1 VLFLCEQIR
10 LLNEGSKLAK
20 KYNSTAKYRM
30 VTLKK
35 CYNTK
40 SFWLIIAGS
49 LLFSNSYSQ
58 DLVSSYRLKK
68 VVIDAGHG
76 GHDPGCISKNL
87 KEKDVTLA
95 VALKLGKQI
104 ETNFPEVEVVYTRKT
119 DVFIPV
125 DERTKIANKAE
136 ADLFIS
142 IHVNANPS
150 SKPFGAETYVMGL
163 SKSAN
168 NLDVAMRENAVIT
181 YEKDYS
187 SKYEGYD
194 PNSAESFIIFSLMQ
208 NAYLNQSLE
217 FAAIVQKKFEEKAK
231 RKDRGVRQAGFLV
244 LWKTSMPS
252 VLVEVGFISNPQ
264 EEKFLMK
271 DDAHDSL
278 ANAIYLAFKSYKSD
292 KEQTSSFVTTSK
304 PIEINT
310 EPVNTPDTALRFQI
324 QILASNKLLKSNAP
338 DFKKY
343 KEVTIL
349 KAGNT
354 YKYTVGNKST
364 YQEILEM
371 MPEVKKIFPNSFII
385 AVKNGNQIPINAA
398 LKQGVN

>member
-1 VLFLCEQIR
+1 VLFLCEQIL

-40 SFWLIIAGS
+40 TFWLIIAG
-49 LLFSNSYSQ
+49 LLLISNSYSQ
-58 DLVSSYRLKK
+58 DLVSNYRLKK

-150 SKPFGAETYVMGL
+150 TKPFGAETYVMGL

-208 NAYLNQSLE
+208 NAYLSQSLE

-278 ANAIYLAFKSYKSD
+278 ANAIFLAFKSYKSD
-292 KEQTSSFVTTSK
+292 KEQSSSFVTANK
-304 PIEINT
+304 PIEIKT
-310 EPVNTPDTALRFQI
+310 EPVNNPDTSLKFQI
-324 QILASNKLLKSNAP
+324 QILASNKLLKPNAP

-343 KEVTIL
+343 NEVTIL

>member
-1 VLFLCEQIR
+1 MLFLCEQIR

>member
-1 VLFLCEQIR
+1 MLFLCEQIL

-35 CYNTK
+35 CYITK
-40 SFWLIIAGS
+40 TLRLIIAG
-49 LLFSNSYSQ
+49 LLLISNSYSQ
-58 DLVSSYRLKK
+58 DLVSNYRLKK

-150 SKPFGAETYVMGL
+150 TKPYGAETYVMGL

-208 NAYLNQSLE
+208 NAYLSQSLE

-278 ANAIYLAFKSYKSD
+278 ANAIFLAFKSYKSD
-292 KEQTSSFVTTSK
+292 KEQSSSFVTANK
-304 PIEINT
+304 PIEIKA
-310 EPVNTPDTALRFQI
+310 EPANSLDTSLKFQI
-324 QILASNKLLKSNAP
+324 QILASTKLLKPNAP

-343 KEVTIL
+343 NEVTIL

>member
-1 VLFLCEQIR
+1 MLFLCEQI
-10 LLNEGSKLAK
+10 LLPNEGSKLAK

-35 CYNTK
+35 CYITK
-40 SFWLIIAGS
+40 TFWLIIAS
-49 LLFSNSYSQ
+49 LLLFSNGYSQ
-58 DLVSSYRLKK
+58 DLVSTYRFKK

-76 GHDPGCISKNL
+76 GHDVGAVSKNL
-87 KEKDVTLA
+87 YEKDVTLS
-95 VALKLGKQI
+95 VALKLGKLI
-104 ETNFPEVEVVYTRKT
+104 ETNFPDVEVIYTRKT
-119 DVFIPV
+119 DVFIPL
-125 DERTKIANKAE
+125 DERTQIANKAE

-150 SKPFGAETYVMGL
+150 TKPFGAETYVMGL

-208 NAYLNQSLE
+208 NAYLSQSLE

-231 RKDRGVRQAGFLV
+231 RKNRGVRQAGFLV

-252 VLVEVGFISNPQ
+252 VLVEVGFLSNPQ
-264 EEKFLMK
+264 EEKYLMK

-278 ANAIYLAFKSYKSD
+278 ANAIFLAFKSYKSD
-292 KEQTSSFVTTSK
+292 KEQSSSFVTENK
-304 PIEINT
+304 PVEIKT
-310 EPVNTPDTALRFQI
+310 EQVNIPDTSLKFQI
-324 QILASNKLLKSNAP
+324 QILASTKLLKPNAP

-343 KEVTIL
+343 HEVTIL

-398 LKQGVN
+398 LKQGAN